1 MEALNIIIPIVTLL
15 LGGGGTWL
23 LTIKSTKKE
32 AEASAMDK
40 VQEIYQE
47 LITDMK
53 EDRDAVKA
61 ERDSA
66 KEDLNKLIP
75 QYKELEN
82 KLTELENVRLRQL
95 EETVEIYDKMLKQ
108 LAEYAKKQATKCK
121 NCILIELI
129 NNSQS

>member
-53 EDRDAVKA
+53 QDRDIVKEERDTVKA
-61 ERDSA
+61 ERDA
-66 KEDLNKLIP
+66 LLK
-75 QYKELEN
+75 QYKELD
-82 KLTELENVRLRQL
+82 KRIKQL
-95 EETVEIYDKMLKQ
+95 EEMVDKNSRVLKQ
-108 LAEYAKKQATKCK
+108 LGEYARTQAAKCK